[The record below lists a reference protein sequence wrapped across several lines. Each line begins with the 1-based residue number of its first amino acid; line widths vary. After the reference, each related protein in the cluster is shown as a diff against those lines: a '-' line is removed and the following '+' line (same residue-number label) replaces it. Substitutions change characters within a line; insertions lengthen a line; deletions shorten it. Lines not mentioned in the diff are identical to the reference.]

1 MLKKAG
7 FIDFP
12 GKGSHNHWLHPLY
25 AGKITLSG
33 KDGKK
38 LKYRIVIQWSDE
50 DNCYLVGLPDFPGQ
64 KWRTHGNTYAES
76 VKNAEEVLESLM
88 ELYQKL
94 GESLPEPEINK
105 KREILQ
111 K

>member
-1 MLKKAG
+1 M
-7 FIDFP
+7 
-12 GKGSHNHWLHPLY
+12 
-25 AGKITLSG
+25 
-33 KDGKK
+33 KK

-76 VKNAEEVLESLM
+76 VKNADEVLESLM

>member
-1 MLKKAG
+1 
-7 FIDFP
+7 
-12 GKGSHNHWLHPLY
+12 
-25 AGKITLSG
+25 
-33 KDGKK
+33 
-38 LKYRIVIQWSDE
+38 
-50 DNCYLVGLPDFPGQ
+50 
-64 KWRTHGNTYAES
+64 
-76 VKNAEEVLESLM
+76 M

>member
-1 MLKKAG
+1 MAQ
-7 FIDFP
+7 I
-12 GKGSHNHWLHPLY
+12 
-25 AGKITLSG
+25 
-33 KDGKK
+33 
-38 LKYRIVIQWSDE
+38 KYPMVIQWSDE

-64 KWRTHGNTYAES
+64 KWRTHGNTYAEA